1 MLSSPSVI
9 NNFTT
14 TTALLCQ
21 YFHPTSLFFFF
32 PLPSPC
38 FESRELGNA
47 QRAPL
52 FARAHLHPPRNY
64 LAYLPTEAV
73 LRGIHSRRFKLQNCI
88 PKKEGKLHRE
98 DSKRNAKEVGG
109 ERRRSNKRM
118 QFTKG
123 KGGVLA
129 LSIISYTAAR
139 PASRVLIAL
148 QASHYPEFR
157 RLISKSAF
165 YRSKFASSRCL
176 WTKIQAKEVDNKRCT
191 HVLIWIKKQRF

>member
-1 MLSSPSVI
+1 MFSSPSVI

-14 TTALLCQ
+14 TTALYANTFTRHLFFSPLPPASKAESSETHRGRLSSSICILLEIISPIFQPRQ
-21 YFHPTSLFFFF
+21 YF
-32 PLPSPC
+32 
-38 FESRELGNA
+38 A
-47 QRAPL
+47 
-52 FARAHLHPPRNY
+52 
-64 LAYLPTEAV
+64 AY
-73 LRGIHSRRFKLQNCI
+73 SRRFKLQNCI

-98 DSKRNAKEVGG
+98 DSKRNAKEIGG

-118 QFTKG
+118 QFTKRE
-123 KGGVLA
+123 GVLA

-148 QASHYPEFR
+148 QASHYTEFR

-176 WTKIQAKEVDNKRCT
+176 WTRC
-191 HVLIWIKKQRF
+191 KQGS

>member
-1 MLSSPSVI
+1 MPILSPDI
-9 NNFTT
+9 
-14 TTALLCQ
+14 
-21 YFHPTSLFFFF
+21 SLFFF

-123 KGGVLA
+123 KGGGSCA
-129 LSIISYTAAR
+129 LYYKLYSRGTSLESFNCVTSE
-139 PASRVLIAL
+139 PLSRVPTINLEICL
-148 QASHYPEFR
+148 LSVEVRFVQMPLDEDP
-157 RLISKSAF
+157 SKGS
-165 YRSKFASSRCL
+165 
-176 WTKIQAKEVDNKRCT
+176 W
-191 HVLIWIKKQRF
+191 

>member
-1 MLSSPSVI
+1 MFSSPSVI

-14 TTALLCQ
+14 TTALYANTFTRHLFFSPPPPASKAESSETHRGRLSSSICILLEIISPIFQPRQ
-21 YFHPTSLFFFF
+21 YFVAY
-32 PLPSPC
+32 
-38 FESRELGNA
+38 SR
-47 QRAPL
+47 
-52 FARAHLHPPRNY
+52 H
-64 LAYLPTEAV
+64 
-73 LRGIHSRRFKLQNCI
+73 FKLQNCI

-98 DSKRNAKEVGG
+98 DSKRNAKEIGG

-118 QFTKG
+118 QFTKRE
-123 KGGVLA
+123 GVLA

-148 QASHYPEFR
+148 QASHYTEFR

-176 WTKIQAKEVDNKRCT
+176 WTRC
-191 HVLIWIKKQRF
+191 KQGSW

>member
-32 PLPSPC
+32 PLLSPC
-38 FESRELGNA
+38 FESRELENA

-98 DSKRNAKEVGG
+98 DSKRNAKEVSG

-118 QFTKG
+118 QFTKR
-123 KGGVLA
+123 KGGGSCA
-129 LSIISYTAAR
+129 LYYKLYSRGTSLESFNCVTSE
-139 PASRVLIAL
+139 PLSRVPTINLEICL
-148 QASHYPEFR
+148 LSVEVRFVQMPLDEDP
-157 RLISKSAF
+157 SKGS
-165 YRSKFASSRCL
+165 
-176 WTKIQAKEVDNKRCT
+176 W
-191 HVLIWIKKQRF
+191 